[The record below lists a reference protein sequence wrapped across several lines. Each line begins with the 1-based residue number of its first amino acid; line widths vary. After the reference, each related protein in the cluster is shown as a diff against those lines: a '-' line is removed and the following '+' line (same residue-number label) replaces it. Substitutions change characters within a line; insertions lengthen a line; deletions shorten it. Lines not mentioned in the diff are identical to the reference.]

1 MGNGDSVIFDR
12 KPLLVDQ
19 RSGDVACAHRGDPS
33 ETTKVFSKSTLAG
46 TPSTRRDEAT
56 GVFEDLASV
65 ARFAAASLSAA
76 VTRCACILKK
86 EPKYDNAELAKD
98 FTSILKNNDHKRK

>member
-1 MGNGDSVIFDR
+1 MGNSDSVIFDR

-19 RSGDVACAHRGDPS
+19 RSGDVACAHRGGDPS

-56 GVFEDLASV
+56 GVFEDLGLGRALRS
-65 ARFAAASLSAA
+65 RFLLGGCHALCLHFEKG
-76 VTRCACILKK
+76 TQI
-86 EPKYDNAELAKD
+86 
-98 FTSILKNNDHKRK
+98 

>member
-19 RSGDVACAHRGDPS
+19 RSGDVACARRGDPS

-56 GVFEDLASV
+56 GVFEDLGLGRALRS
-65 ARFAAASLSAA
+65 RFLLGGCHALCLHFEKG
-76 VTRCACILKK
+76 TQI
-86 EPKYDNAELAKD
+86 
-98 FTSILKNNDHKRK
+98 